1 MQSLKE
7 AVVMLHSNLT
17 FPYCEL
23 TYLRKQYLSFNASLI
38 NQFQTLLSKN
48 GLIYRIR

>member
-23 TYLRKQYLSFNASLI
+23 TYLRKHQIFTGKNTSLLMPLS
-38 NQFQTLLSKN
+38 
-48 GLIYRIR
+48 